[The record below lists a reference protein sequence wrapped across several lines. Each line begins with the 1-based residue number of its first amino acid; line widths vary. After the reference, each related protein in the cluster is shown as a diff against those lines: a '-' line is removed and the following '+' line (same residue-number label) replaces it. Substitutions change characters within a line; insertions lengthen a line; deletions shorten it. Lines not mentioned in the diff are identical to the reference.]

1 MRDYDFV
8 VIGSGIAGL
17 TFALKAAKHG
27 SVAVVTKRKG
37 SDTNTARAQ
46 GGIACVTSDEDS
58 FELHVRDTLEAGA
71 GLCDEAVV
79 RTIVTEGPDR
89 IRELMALGL
98 QFDEREVSGHREL
111 DLGKE
116 GGHSKRR
123 VLHVRDVLEAG
134 AGLCDEAVVRTIVT
148 EGPDRIRE
156 LMALGLQFDERE
168 VSGHREL
175 DLGKEGGH
183 SKRRVLHVRDVT
195 GKEVEETLLRELDR
209 QSRVELL
216 ENHMAVDLITAAKL
230 GFATEDRCLG
240 AYVLDE
246 TAGKVE
252 TIRAD
257 RIVLATGGCGKVYLY
272 TTNPDIA
279 TGDGVAMAWRAGVEI
294 ANMEFIQFHPTC
306 LFHPQAKSFLISE
319 AVRGEGGILRNDR
332 GEDFM
337 KRYDARGSLAP
348 RDIVAR
354 AIDSEMK
361 RSGAKCAFLDITHRS
376 PEFLRERFPHIYQ
389 TCLRFGIDMSKQPIP
404 VVPAAHYQCGG
415 IKTDVN
421 GATSLSGLYTI
432 GEVACT
438 GLHGANRLASNSL
451 LEGLVMAHRAA
462 ATAVH
467 VESTSKRKIPLPEW
481 KSGNVQDVD
490 EMVVIYHNW
499 DEIRRLMWDYVGI
512 VRTDKRLQRAS
523 ARLRNLQREIRE
535 FYWNFKVSVDL
546 LELRNLATVAALI
559 VDSALSRK
567 ESRGLHYTLDYP
579 QADDREFRQDTLV
592 RRN

>member
-1 MRDYDFV
+1 MKEYDFA

-17 TFALKAAKHG
+17 SFALEAARHG
-27 SVAVVTKRKG
+27 SVAVITKRKG
-37 SDTNTARAQ
+37 SDTNTAWAQ

-79 RTIVTEGPDR
+79 RTIVTEGPQR
-89 IRELMALGL
+89 IRELAELGL
-98 QFDEREVSGHREL
+98 QFDERREVGGHR
-111 DLGKE
+111 
-116 GGHSKRR
+116 
-123 VLHVRDVLEAG
+123 
-134 AGLCDEAVVRTIVT
+134 
-148 EGPDRIRE
+148 
-156 LMALGLQFDERE
+156 Q
-168 VSGHREL
+168 L

-195 GKEVEETLLRELDR
+195 GRQIEETLLRELGR
-209 QSRVELL
+209 QSHVQLL
-216 ENHMAVDLITAAKL
+216 ENQMAVDLITAAKL

-240 AYVLDE
+240 VYVLDE
-246 TAGKVE
+246 KTGEVE
-252 TIRAD
+252 TIRSD

-294 ANMEFIQFHPTC
+294 SNMEFIQFHPTC
-306 LFHPQAKSFLISE
+306 LFHPLAKSFLISE

-354 AIDSEMK
+354 AIDAEIK
-361 RSGAKCAFLDITHRS
+361 RSGEKCVFLDITHRS
-376 PEFLRERFPHIYQ
+376 PEFIRERFPHVYQ
-389 TCLRFGIDMSKQPIP
+389 TCLRFGVDMSKQAIP

-415 IKTDVN
+415 IKTDIN
-421 GATSLSGLYTI
+421 GATSLSGLYAG

-438 GLHGANRLASNSL
+438 GMHVANRLARNSL
-451 LEGLVMAHRAA
+451 LEGLVVAQRAA
-462 ATAVH
+462 AAAARARAAQ
-467 VESTSKRKIPLPEW
+467 KQKIALPEW
-481 KSGNVQDVD
+481 QSGNVQDVD
-490 EMVVIYHNW
+490 ELVVIYHNW

-523 ARLRNLQREIRE
+523 ARLRNLLREIRE

-546 LELRNLATVAALI
+546 LELRNLAAVASLI

-567 ESRGLHYTLDYP
+567 ESRGLHYTLNYP
-579 QADDREFRQDTLV
+579 QTEDRQFRRDTLLS
-592 RRN
+592 RG

>member
-1 MRDYDFV
+1 MKRYDFV

-17 TFALKAAKHG
+17 SFALKAARHG
-27 SVAVVTKRKG
+27 SVVVITKRKG
-37 SDTNTARAQ
+37 ADTNTAWAQ

-58 FELHVRDTLEAGA
+58 FALHVRDTLEAGA

-79 RTIVTEGPDR
+79 RTIVSEGPQR
-89 IRELMALGL
+89 IQELAELGL
-98 QFDEREVSGHREL
+98 HFDEREISGHREL

-123 VLHVRDVLEAG
+123 VLHVRDA
-134 AGLCDEAVVRTIVT
+134 
-148 EGPDRIRE
+148 
-156 LMALGLQFDERE
+156 
-168 VSGHREL
+168 
-175 DLGKEGGH
+175 
-183 SKRRVLHVRDVT
+183 T
-195 GKEVEETLLRELDR
+195 GKEIEEVLLRQLRR
-209 QSRVELL
+209 QSHVELL

-240 AYVLDE
+240 VYVHDE
-246 TAGKVE
+246 KTGAVE
-252 TIRAD
+252 TIRSD

-279 TGDGVAMAWRAGVEI
+279 TGDGVAMAWRAGVQV
-294 ANMEFIQFHPTC
+294 ANMEFVQFHPTC
-306 LFHPQAKSFLISE
+306 LFHADAKSFLISE
-319 AVRGEGGILRNDR
+319 AVRGEGGILRNQR

-337 KRYDARGSLAP
+337 KRYDPRGSLAA

-354 AIDSEMK
+354 AIDAEIK
-361 RSGAKCAFLDITHRS
+361 RSGAKCVFLDVTS
-376 PEFLRERFPHIYQ
+376 KPPEFVRERFPHIYE
-389 TCLRFGIDMSKQPIP
+389 TCLRFGIDISKQPIP

-415 IKTDVN
+415 IKTDMN
-421 GATSLSGLYTI
+421 GATNLPGLYAI

-438 GLHGANRLASNSL
+438 GMHGANRLASNSL
-451 LEGLVMAHRAA
+451 LEGLVVAHRAA
-462 ATAVH
+462 ATAVQRS
-467 VESTSKRKIPLPEW
+467 VAEREIPLPEW
-481 KSGNVQDVD
+481 QSGNVQDVD
-490 EMVVIYHNW
+490 ELVVIYHNW

-546 LELRNLATVAALI
+546 LELRNLATAAALI

-579 QADDREFRQDTLV
+579 NTNDQDFKHDTVLC
-592 RRN
+592 RF

>member
-1 MRDYDFV
+1 MKEYDFV

-17 TFALKAAKHG
+17 SFALKAAKHG
-27 SVAVVTKRKG
+27 SVAVITKRKG
-37 SDTNTARAQ
+37 SDTNTAWAQ

-58 FELHVRDTLEAGA
+58 FELHVRDTLSAGA
-71 GLCDEAVV
+71 GLCDEEVV
-79 RTIVTEGPDR
+79 RTIVTEGPER
-89 IRELMALGL
+89 IRELAELGL
-98 QFDEREVSGHREL
+98 QFDEREVGGHREL

-123 VLHVRDVLEAG
+123 VLHVRDETG
-134 AGLCDEAVVRTIVT
+134 
-148 EGPDRIRE
+148 RE
-156 LMALGLQFDERE
+156 I
-168 VSGHREL
+168 
-175 DLGKEGGH
+175 
-183 SKRRVLHVRDVT
+183 
-195 GKEVEETLLRELDR
+195 EEILLRQLGR
-209 QSRVELL
+209 QSHVQLL
-216 ENHMAVDLITAAKL
+216 ENHMAVDLVTAAKL

-240 AYVLDE
+240 LYVLDE
-246 TAGKVE
+246 KTGEVE
-252 TIRAD
+252 TIRSD

-306 LFHPQAKSFLISE
+306 LFHAEAKSFLISE
-319 AVRGEGGILRNDR
+319 AVRGEGGILRNNR

-337 KRYDARGSLAP
+337 KRYDSRGSLAP

-354 AIDSEMK
+354 AIDAEIK
-361 RSGAKCAFLDITHRS
+361 RSGAKCVFLDIAHRS
-376 PEFLRERFPHIYQ
+376 PEFIRERFPHIYQ
-389 TCLRFGIDMSKQPIP
+389 TCLRFGIDISKQAIP

-415 IKTDVN
+415 IKTDIN
-421 GATSLSGLYTI
+421 GAASLPGLYAI

-451 LEGLVMAHRAA
+451 LEGLVVAHRAA
-462 ATAVH
+462 TAAVQAR
-467 VESTSKRKIPLPEW
+467 SASKQEVALPEW

-490 EMVVIYHNW
+490 ELVVIYHNW
-499 DEIRRLMWDYVGI
+499 DEIRRLMWDYLGI

-546 LELRNLATVAALI
+546 LELRNLAAVAALI
-559 VDSALSRK
+559 VDSALCRK
-567 ESRGLHYTLDYP
+567 ESRGLHFTLDYP
-579 QADDREFRQDTLV
+579 QTNDRQFKHETLLS
-592 RRN
+592 RR